1 MSNQKLPLV
10 SIVIPTY
17 NRIHTLPASVDSVL
31 KQTYENLELIIMDDG
46 STDGTE
52 EYVKGITDERVRYRK
67 ADKNMGPSAARNMGA
82 ELAKGEY
89 LAFQDSDDEWAPDK
103 LEKQMKLMVDN
114 GDISLVYSEFGL
126 YRNGELLT
134 VIPSRNIPYEEKQ
147 GSLFSYL
154 LLYPLISTQTI
165 LIRTKAFIEEGGF
178 NETLK
183 AYEDFE
189 FTMRFAKNHRI
200 GFVQE
205 ALVKV
210 NSQESSVSKQFEER
224 IRVQFY
230 MIREML
236 KPLRERNFLWRK
248 MEIVLHEA
256 ETLRC
261 YEMFAQEL
269 KSLSEELL
277 SNEEQEE
284 ASSFLEKIE
293 QSAEHHRLQA
303 QFCENIQTLKQK
315 TLYIYEE
322 LYENRLV
329 WSDDVQEILKELVD
343 SVGLFRKVL
352 PIPTEV
358 WERQSTIQKGLS
370 LENLAEADR
379 LYLLADIVELFETLE
394 RLW

>member
-1 MSNQKLPLV
+1 MLNQKLPLV
-10 SIVIPTY
+10 SVVIPTY

-52 EYVKGITDERVRYRK
+52 EYIKGIADERVRYRK
-67 ADKNMGPSAARNMGA
+67 AEKNMGPSAARNMGA

-89 LAFQDSDDEWAPDK
+89 LAFQDSDDEWMPDK
-103 LEKQMKLMVDN
+103 LEKQMKLILDN
-114 GDISLVYSEFGL
+114 RELSFVYSEFGL
-126 YRNGELLT
+126 YRNEELLA

-165 LIRTKAFIEEGGF
+165 LIRTKDFIEAGGF

-189 FTMRFAKNHRI
+189 FTMRFSQNHKI

-210 NSQESSVSKQFEER
+210 NSQETSVSKQFEER

-236 KPLRERNFLWRK
+236 KPLRERGFLWRK
-248 MEIVLHEA
+248 MGIVLDEA
-256 ETLRC
+256 ETLGC
-261 YEMFAQEL
+261 YETFAQEL
-269 KSLSEELL
+269 KGLSEELL
-277 SNEEQEE
+277 SGEEQRE
-284 ASSFLEKIE
+284 AASFLEKIE
-293 QSAEHHRLQA
+293 QGAENHQLRVQLCGNLQK
-303 QFCENIQTLKQK
+303 LKQK

-329 WSDDVQEILKELVD
+329 WSEEVQEILKEM
-343 SVGLFRKVL
+343 VGNVELFGKVL
-352 PIPTEV
+352 PIPDK
-358 WERQSTIQKGLS
+358 ERECCALIQKSLS
-370 LENLAEADR
+370 KEKLSETDR

-394 RLW
+394 KLW

>member
-1 MSNQKLPLV
+1 MSNQKLPLISV
-10 SIVIPTY
+10 VIPTY

-52 EYVKGITDERVRYRK
+52 EYVRDIADERVRYRK
-67 ADKNMGPSAARNMGA
+67 AEKNMGPSAARNMGA
-82 ELAKGEY
+82 ELARGEY
-89 LAFQDSDDEWAPDK
+89 LAFQDSDDEWMPDK
-103 LEKQMKLMVDN
+103 LEKQMKLVLEN
-114 GDISLVYSEFGL
+114 RDISLVYSEFGL
-126 YRNGELLT
+126 YRDGELLA

-165 LIRTKAFIEEGGF
+165 LIRTKDFIEAGGF

-205 ALVKV
+205 TLVKV
-210 NSQESSVSKQFEER
+210 NSQKSSVSKQYDER

-248 MEIVLHEA
+248 MEIVLNEA

-261 YEMFAQEL
+261 YGTFAEEL
-269 KSLSEELL
+269 KRLSEEWL
-277 SNEEQEE
+277 SKEEKKE
-284 ASSFLEKIE
+284 ADTFLAKIE
-293 QSAEHHRLQA
+293 QCMENSQLQA
-303 QFCENIQTLKQK
+303 QIRGNIPKLKQK

-322 LYENRLV
+322 LYENRLN
-329 WSDDVQEILKELVD
+329 WSEEVQGILKQMADSIEL
-343 SVGLFRKVL
+343 FEKVL
-352 PIPTEV
+352 PVPGEV
-358 WERQSTIQKGLS
+358 QERRASIQKSLS
-370 LENLAEADR
+370 EKNLAETDG

-394 RLW
+394 KL